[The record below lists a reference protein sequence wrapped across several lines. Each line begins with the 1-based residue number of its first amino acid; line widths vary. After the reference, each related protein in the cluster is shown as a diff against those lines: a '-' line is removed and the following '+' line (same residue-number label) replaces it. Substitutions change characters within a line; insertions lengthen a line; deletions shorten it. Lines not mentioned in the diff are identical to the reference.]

1 MPKKAINLK
10 TLKFKTIL
18 FNKYINKTMLVIIN
32 SQKFNEKC
40 IKILKYLLKT
50 LVFERVTD
58 KNHTIATV

>member
-1 MPKKAINLK
+1 
-10 TLKFKTIL
+10 
-18 FNKYINKTMLVIIN
+18 MLVITN